1 MNLTTSAEVKDTWS
15 YTTTFLAYF
24 HGVKRKTFI
33 LFPCTLTY
41 FQIIA
46 MKTGKKNCAKKR
58 DFETG
63 IPSKI

>member
-1 MNLTTSAEVKDTWS
+1 MNLTTSAEIKNTWS
-15 YTTTFLAYF
+15 YTTTFPAYF
-24 HGVKRKTFI
+24 HGVKRKTFA

-41 FQIIA
+41 FQMIA
-46 MKTGKKNCAKKR
+46 MMTGKRNCEKKR